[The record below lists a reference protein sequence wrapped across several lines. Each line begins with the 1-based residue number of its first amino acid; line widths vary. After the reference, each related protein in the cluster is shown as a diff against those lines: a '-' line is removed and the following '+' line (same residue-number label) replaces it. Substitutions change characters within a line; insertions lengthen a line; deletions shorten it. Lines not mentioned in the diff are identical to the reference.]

1 MNNKEM
7 QAIMKVLQVNQSYDF
22 KPKSRENFSSST
34 FTFKNA
40 IASETRS
47 ASLDWFGG
55 APSKSDKYLKNLK
68 NTSQIPS
75 WAENAEVSNVLLG
88 SEKHFA
94 GFTQI
99 SWTSSLFAARFAEML
114 SSLGASMQLL
124 ASPHPEQLEVLL
136 GTWQLSNGQPFIVV
150 GEAWR
155 NSKTGKDFVYWH
167 FDGLIH
173 TRHFHLDPNPA
184 TEFFVPYLFQS
195 LAFLSESSNPDR
207 RSLIPTREEVF
218 GGDCPAP
225 RLVLQHKKNHFHA
238 AMTVNEGV
246 QELWFIWAAE
256 VIRYGYIFDEVKDLA
271 DIEVAMA
278 VATSSIT
285 KAADILS
292 DGFSNFRGNDDSN
305 FQKVT
310 FADVAVFQEGQLN
323 HFERGSF
330 VPGPLEI
337 NMDSQSLYVYA
348 VCQEVNQQAMGQ
360 KSPELLRMVLNG
372 YQEIMSKGSGM
383 CLPHAMNS
391 YVYLMQN
398 YGGLILGL
406 SEEER
411 SNFHDYGAKILTY
424 VTTIPVDLQDANA
437 YSNLALLE
445 IGRKRYKEALNAVNA
460 GVAILKEDRLHY
472 PDSAVGNS
480 RPLENPG
487 IKLEL
492 FSTKAELI
500 YRSGESVKAK
510 ELAQIILEE
519 ANSINYSGPD
529 IEKVKWILAQP

>member
-7 QAIMKVLQVNQSYDF
+7 QAIMNVLQVNQSYDF
-22 KPKSRENFSSST
+22 KPKSREKFSASA

-40 IASETRS
+40 ISSETRLGS
-47 ASLDWFGG
+47 ADWFGG
-55 APSKSDKYLKNLK
+55 ASSKSDKLLKSLK
-68 NTSQIPS
+68 KTVQIPG
-75 WAENAEVSNVLLG
+75 WAENAEVCDVLLVG
-88 SEKHFA
+88 DRSFA
-94 GFTQI
+94 GCTQI

-114 SSLGASMQLL
+114 SNLGASTQLL
-124 ASPHPEQLEVLL
+124 VSPHPGQLEVLV
-136 GTWQLSNGQPFIVV
+136 GTWQLSNGQPFVIV
-150 GEAWR
+150 GEVWR
-155 NSKTGKDFVYWH
+155 NSQTGKDFVYWH

-173 TRHFHLDPNPA
+173 SRHFHLDPNPA

-195 LAFLSESSNPDR
+195 IAFLSESSNPDQ
-207 RSLIPTREEVF
+207 RSLIPTRDEVF
-218 GGDCPAP
+218 GNEGPAP
-225 RLVLQHKKNHFHA
+225 HLVFKHRKNHFHA

-246 QELWFIWAAE
+246 QALWFIWAAE
-256 VIRYGYIFDEVKDLA
+256 AISYGYIFDEVKDLTV
-271 DIEVAMA
+271 IEVPIS
-278 VATSSIT
+278 VATSAIT
-285 KAADILS
+285 KAADILT
-292 DGFSNFRGNDDSN
+292 DGFSNFRSTDDSN
-305 FQKVT
+305 FQKIT
-310 FADVAVFQEGQLN
+310 CAEVASLEEGEVS

-330 VPGPLEI
+330 VPGPLQI
-337 NMDSQSLYVYA
+337 NMDSQTLYVYA
-348 VCQEVNQQAMGQ
+348 NCQEVNQQAMGL
-360 KSPELLRMVLNG
+360 KDPALLRLVLNG
-372 YQEIMSKGSGM
+372 YQEIMTKGSGM

-406 SEEER
+406 SDEER
-411 SNFHDYGAKILTY
+411 SDFHDYGAKILTY

-445 IGRKRYKEALNAVNA
+445 TGRKRYKEALDAVNA
-460 GVAILKEDRLHY
+460 GIAILKEDRLHY

-500 YRSGESVKAK
+500 YRSGQKDKAK

-519 ANSINYSGPD
+519 ANSLQYSGPD

>member
-1 MNNKEM
+1 MNAKEI
-7 QAIMKVLQVNQSYDF
+7 QSIMKLLEVSQSYDF
-22 KPKSRENFSSST
+22 KPKSRENFSSDT
-34 FTFKNA
+34 FTFKNS
-40 IASETRS
+40 INPETRS
-47 ASLDWFGG
+47 AALDWFGG
-55 APSKSDKYLKNLK
+55 ESSKLDKNLK
-68 NTSQIPS
+68 GLKNASQIPS
-75 WAENAEVSNVLLG
+75 WVENAEVSNVLLG
-88 SEKHFA
+88 SERNFVGA
-94 GFTQI
+94 TQI
-99 SWTSSLFAARFAEML
+99 SWTSSLFAARFAETL
-114 SSLGASMQLL
+114 NSLGASTQLL
-124 ASPHPEQLEVLL
+124 VSPHPAQLEVLV
-136 GTWQLSNGQPFIVV
+136 GIWQLSNGHPFVVV
-150 GEAWR
+150 GEVWR

-167 FDGLIH
+167 FDALIH
-173 TRHFHLDPNPA
+173 TRHFHLDPHPA
-184 TEFFVPYLFQS
+184 TEFFLPHLFQS
-195 LAFLSESSNPDR
+195 IAFLSETSNPDK
-207 RSLIPTREEVF
+207 RSLVPTREEVF
-218 GGDCPAP
+218 GGGGSVP
-225 RLVLQHKKNHFHA
+225 RLTFQRRKNHFHA

-246 QELWFIWAAE
+246 QALWFIWSAE
-256 VIRYGYIFDEVKDLA
+256 AIRYGYIFDEVKDLSV
-271 DIEVAMA
+271 IEVAIA
-278 VATSSIT
+278 VVTSAIS
-285 KAADILS
+285 KAADILT
-292 DGFSNFRGNDDSN
+292 DGFSNSRGDDDSN

-310 FADVAVFQEGQLN
+310 FAEVALFEEGQID

-330 VPGPLEI
+330 IPGPLEI
-337 NMDSQSLYVYA
+337 EMDSQSLYAYA
-348 VCQEVNQQAMGQ
+348 NCQEVNEQAMGL
-360 KSPELLRMVLNG
+360 KNPELLRLVLNG
-372 YQEIMSKGSGM
+372 YQEIMTKGSGM

-411 SNFHDYGAKILTY
+411 SNFHDYGAKILSY

-445 IGRKRYKEALNAVNA
+445 VGRKRYKEALEAVNA

-500 YRSGESVKAK
+500 YRSGEKSKAK

-519 ANSINYSGPD
+519 ANTLQYSGPD

>member
-1 MNNKEM
+1 MNAKEM
-7 QAIMKVLQVNQSYDF
+7 QAIMKVLQVSQSYDF
-22 KPKSRENFSSST
+22 KPKSRENFSASA

-40 IASETRS
+40 TASETRLS
-47 ASLDWFGG
+47 SLEWFGG
-55 APSKSDKYLKNLK
+55 ATTKSDKSLKNPK
-68 NTSQIPS
+68 ITSQIPS
-75 WAENAEVSNVLLG
+75 WAASAEVSEVLLG
-88 SEKHFA
+88 SDKN
-94 GFTQI
+94 FTGSTQV
-99 SWTSSLFAARFAEML
+99 SWSGSLFAARFAEML
-114 SSLGASMQLL
+114 NSLGASTQLL
-124 ASPHPEQLEVLL
+124 VSPHPEQLEVLV
-136 GTWQLSNGQPFIVV
+136 GIWQLSNGQPFVIV

-167 FDGLIH
+167 FDALIH

-184 TEFFVPYLFQS
+184 TEFFAPYLFQS
-195 LAFLSESSNPDR
+195 IAFLSESSNPDR
-207 RSLIPTREEVF
+207 RSLTPTREEVF
-218 GGDCPAP
+218 GGDGPAP
-225 RLVLQHKKNHFHA
+225 RLVFQRQKNHFHA

-256 VIRYGYIFDEVKDLA
+256 AIRYGYIFDEVKDLA
-271 DIEVAMA
+271 VIEVAMA
-278 VATSSIT
+278 TATSAIS
-285 KAADILS
+285 KAADILT
-292 DGFSNFRGNDDSN
+292 DGFSNYRGNDDSN

-310 FADVAVFQEGQLN
+310 FADVAILEEGQVA

-337 NMDSQSLYVYA
+337 NMDSQSLFVYA
-348 VCQEVNQQAMGQ
+348 NCQEVNQQAMGL
-360 KSPELLRMVLNG
+360 KNPELLRLVLNG

-406 SEEER
+406 SDEER

-445 IGRKRYKEALNAVNA
+445 IGRKRYKEALDAVNA

-480 RPLENPG
+480 RPLENPY

-500 YRSGESVKAK
+500 YRSGETAKAK
-510 ELAQIILEE
+510 ELAEIILEE
-519 ANSINYSGPD
+519 ANALNHSGAE
-529 IEKVKWILAQP
+529 IEKVKWILAQA